1 MDLLELINQKAFLG
15 QEFLTWLWYVSEE
28 EESPTLADGRSVQV
42 SLGDRLVLGPAQG
55 AEGTRV
61 TVKGQEVS
69 LAEARQALR
78 RGKLVEAMRLGLE
91 MEGEEYWLN
100 LSAAELAISS
110 LKLPPVAPAEDILR
124 PEPPGG
130 IEPEP
135 EGPGPAASMADG
147 LVLER
152 VALIGNA
159 LDAVEGLFRV
169 FLARRLDEDK
179 AAEMKQALKAWASE
193 G

>member
-28 EESPTLADGRSVQV
+28 EESPVLADGRSVRV
-42 SLGDRLVLGPAQG
+42 SLGDRLMLGPTQG

-61 TVKGQEVS
+61 TVKGQEAS

-100 LSAAELAISS
+100 LTAAELAVGS
-110 LKLPPVAPAEDILR
+110 LKLPPVAPAEDPLR
-124 PEPPGG
+124 PEPQGG
-130 IEPEP
+130 MEP
-135 EGPGPAASMADG
+135 EGPSPADG

-152 VALIGNA
+152 VSLINNA
-159 LDAVEGLFRV
+159 LQALEGLFKV
-169 FLARRLDEDK
+169 FMTRRLDQDQ
-179 AAEMKQALKAWASE
+179 ASQMKQALKTWAAE

>member
-28 EESPTLADGRSVQV
+28 EDPPQLEDGRSVRV

-61 TVKGQEVS
+61 TVRGQEVS

-78 RGKLVEAMRLGLE
+78 RGKLVEAMRVGLE

-100 LSAAELAISS
+100 LNAAELAISS
-110 LKLPPVAPAEDILR
+110 LKLPPVAPAEDPLR
-124 PEPPGG
+124 PEPQGG
-130 IEPEP
+130 MAP
-135 EGPGPAASMADG
+135 EGPSAADG

-159 LDAVEGLFRV
+159 LEAMEGLFGV
-169 FLARRLDEDK
+169 FLARRLDED
-179 AAEMKQALKAWASE
+179 AAGELKKALKAWAAE

>member
-1 MDLLELINQKAFLG
+1 MDLQELINQKAFLG
-15 QEFLTWLWYVSEE
+15 QEFLTWLWFVSEE
-28 EESPTLADGRSVQV
+28 EEPPELPDGRSVRV
-42 SLGDRLVLGPAQG
+42 ALGDRLVLGPAQG

-61 TVKGQEVS
+61 TVRGQEVS

-78 RGKLVEAMRLGLE
+78 RGKLVEAMRVGLE

-100 LSAAELAISS
+100 LSAAELAVGS
-110 LKLPPVAPAEDILR
+110 LKLPPVAPADDPLR

-130 IEPEP
+130 VAP
-135 EGPGPAASMADG
+135 EGPSTADG

-159 LDAVEGLFRV
+159 LQAVEGLFGA
-169 FLARRLDEDK
+169 FLARRLDEDQAAGLK
-179 AAEMKQALKAWASE
+179 KALRAWAAE

>member
-28 EESPTLADGRSVQV
+28 EDAPVLTDGRSVRV
-42 SLGDRLVLGPAQG
+42 SLGDRLVLGPTQG

-61 TVKGQEVS
+61 IVKGQEVS

-78 RGKLVEAMRLGLE
+78 RGKWVEAMRLGLE

-100 LSAAELAISS
+100 LSAAELAVGS
-110 LKLPPVAPAEDILR
+110 LKLPPVAPAEDPLR
-124 PEPPGG
+124 PEPQGG
-130 IEPEP
+130 MEQ
-135 EGPGPAASMADG
+135 EGPTAAEG

-152 VALIGNA
+152 IALIGNA
-159 LDAVEGLFRV
+159 LQAVEGLFKV
-169 FLARRLDEDK
+169 FMERRLDEEK
-179 AAEMKQALKAWASE
+179 AGELKQALKAWAAE

>member
-28 EESPTLADGRSVQV
+28 EEPPTLADGRSVQV

-100 LSAAELAISS
+100 LTAAELAISS

-124 PEPPGG
+124 PEPQGG

-135 EGPGPAASMADG
+135 EGPSPADG

-152 VALIGNA
+152 VALIGNT
-159 LDAVEGLFRV
+159 LDAVEGLYKV

-179 AAEMKQALKAWASE
+179 AAEMKQALRAWAE
-193 G
+193 QG

>member
-28 EESPTLADGRSVQV
+28 EEAPVLADGRSVRV
-42 SLGDRLVLGPAQG
+42 SLGDRLVLGPTQG

-100 LSAAELAISS
+100 LTAAELAVGS
-110 LKLPPVAPAEDILR
+110 LKLPPVAPAEDPLR

-130 IEPEP
+130 MEP
-135 EGPGPAASMADG
+135 EGPSAAVNLADG

-152 VALIGNA
+152 VALINNA
-159 LDAVEGLFRV
+159 LQAMEGLFKV
-169 FLARRLDEDK
+169 FMTRRLDEDQ
-179 AAEMKQALKAWASE
+179 ASQMKQALKAWAAE